1 MHLALPIGPQPK
13 RFWTGRVSSNLNL
26 PWALKKKVCRIK
38 NKQMCFDT
46 TIFRASCWGLDEQGG
61 LIANLLNALN

>member
-13 RFWTGRVSSNLNL
+13 RFWTGWVSSNLNL